1 MATTVPQKLQMK
13 SGLRAVIIN
22 APSGYLDQLN
32 PLPEGFEI
40 VESPEGQFDFVQVFV
55 NNMNELQELLPVVL
69 KAVKYDALLWITY
82 PKGSAKAGMDIN
94 RDSLRIEVEK
104 HQLSATTLVS
114 IDDTWSA
121 LRFRPSERVGR

>member
-13 SGLRAVIIN
+13 SRLRAVIIN